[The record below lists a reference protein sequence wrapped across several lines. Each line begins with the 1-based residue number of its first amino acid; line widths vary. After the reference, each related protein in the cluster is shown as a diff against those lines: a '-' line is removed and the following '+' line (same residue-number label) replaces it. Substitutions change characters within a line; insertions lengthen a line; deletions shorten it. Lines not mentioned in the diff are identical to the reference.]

1 MDEDGR
7 LVEDGGRSLARR
19 QVGYVAQPED
29 VCVFIVLESVFVDI
43 YPAISSSYLAR
54 ADKLRRGLG
63 GNKVQEIEI
72 HIHIAIISLESRNTI
87 VLVNL
92 RQDVLEVGLHA
103 FAEGCLSDFFVIFLD
118 RREED
123 WRRSV
128 EVEIRFITNTVSS
141 ECLLRQE

>member
-19 QVGYVAQPED
+19 QVGYVAQTED
-29 VCVFIVLESVFVDI
+29 VYVLIMLESVFVDI
-43 YPAISSSYLAR
+43 YPAISSGYLAC

-63 GNKVQEIEI
+63 GNKVKEIKI

-103 FAEGCLSDFFVIFLD
+103 FAEGCLCDFFVIFLD